1 MKRGRKKKP
10 KRPSTRRN
18 GRPSEARTA
27 ADPAFRTQYA
37 HSLQLALDGQ
47 TDAARLAYGALPT
60 SDIDAR
66 QLALVRNDVAALD
79 AVSGDMKRADAG
91 FRAALELDGGCQ
103 LARANLACLADT
115 SQPIHPGEAPSR
127 ELPDLPADSMTATLE
142 PAAAHHNE
150 SITTDGQTCKIA
162 VLSFLFG
169 WPSTGGGIVH
179 TVELVRFL
187 RKAGYDVQHMFAR
200 YEPWGIGRV
209 TGEPPLDSQVLEFDS
224 ATWNVP
230 SIQDQFHRAVRDV
243 DPDCVIIT
251 DCWNF
256 KPLLAEA
263 VEGFP
268 YLLRQQALECV
279 CPLNNLRLLVG
290 ERGEVRQCELN
301 QLATPD
307 GCADCLRN
315 RGLSSGALHQAER
328 ALSGVGSP
336 DYHARLLRAFANAE
350 AVLVLNPSQKALLE
364 PFAER
369 VKVVTWGMDGTRF
382 PWPVKDT
389 TSSEGK
395 SGPVQLLM
403 AGLIDEFI
411 KGYHILHAACAK
423 LWQKRRDFELVVTA
437 DPAGPVDKFT
447 RYAGWLS
454 QEELP
459 HLMRSSDVLIMPTIA
474 QEGLGR
480 TTVEAMACGL
490 PVIASRIGGL
500 PYTVSDGTTGLLFE
514 PGNVDDLAQKIETL
528 LESPELRHRFGVAG
542 RRRFEQEFTW
552 ETVIERDYGPLLETC
567 RQKCA
572 NARRNETTP

>member
-10 KRPSTRRN
+10 KKSPSRRS
-18 GRPSEARTA
+18 GRPAPNRHGS
-27 ADPAFRTQYA
+27 PPSFQTQYA
-37 HSLQLALDGQ
+37 HSLQLALAGQ
-47 TDAARLAYGALPT
+47 FDAARRAYEALPT

-66 QLALVRNDVAALD
+66 QLALVRNDVAVLD
-79 AVSGDMKRADAG
+79 AVSGDTERADSG

-103 LARANLACLADT
+103 LARDNLACLADA
-115 SQPIHPGEAPSR
+115 APSD
-127 ELPDLPADSMTATLE
+127 LPSETASQDVPKDPPADSMKGTLDL
-142 PAAAHHNE
+142 AAAHPNNRATSDDHP
-150 SITTDGQTCKIA
+150 CRIA

-187 RKAGYDVQHMFAR
+187 RKAGYVVQHMFAR

-209 TGEPPLDSQVLEFDS
+209 SGEPPIDSRVLEFDA
-224 ATWNVP
+224 ATWNERA
-230 SIQDQFHRAVRDV
+230 IQRQYGGAVQDF

-279 CPLNNLRLLVG
+279 CPLNNLRLLMG
-290 ERGEVRQCELN
+290 ERGEVTQCELN
-301 QLATPD
+301 QFATPD
-307 GCADCLRN
+307 GCADCLLN

-336 DYHARLLRAFANAE
+336 DYHSRLLRAFANAE

-369 VKVVTWGMDGTRF
+369 VEVVTWGMDGTRF
-382 PWPVKDT
+382 PWPVEDA
-389 TSSEGK
+389 TSTEGK
-395 SGPVQLLM
+395 SGPVRLLM

-411 KGYHILHAACAK
+411 KGYHVLHAACAK
-423 LWQKRRDFELVVTA
+423 LWQKRRDFELVATA
-437 DPAGPVDKFT
+437 DPAGPVDEFT

-459 HLMRSSDVLIMPTIA
+459 QLMRSADVLIMPTIA

-514 PGNVDDLAQKIETL
+514 PGNVDDLAEKIETL
-528 LESPELRHRFGVAG
+528 LDAPELRHRLGTVG
-542 RRRFEQEFTW
+542 RKRFEQEFTW
-552 ETVIERDYGPLLETC
+552 GTVIERDYGPLLETC
-567 RQKCA
+567 RQKAA
-572 NARRNETTP
+572 NARRAGEA